1 MTLRL
6 ESHGA
11 AVVDLQGRLNDLG
24 YPTDDPTG
32 TFGADTQSAVRAFQT
47 ARGLRCDGVC
57 GEQTWAAMVEAGYRL
72 GDRLLYLKRPMFR
85 GDDVAELQRRLGGL
99 GFDAGRVDGIFGPQT
114 GVALKDFQRNVG
126 VTLDDAIVGR
136 DTLRVLLG
144 LSGRINGEVV
154 SGVRERQRLLE
165 APRTLVGRRVVVG
178 ETGGLSSLADSVRR
192 ALIRAGCSVSTL
204 HDPDESAQ
212 ARQANQLGAE
222 VYLGLRLEPE
232 TPGCEADYFVGHNGI
247 GSVGGRRL
255 AEAVQAIV
263 PAALGIPELGV
274 RGMRIPVLRETRMP
288 AVLACLGPPVIV
300 VERAG
305 DVAASLTDAL
315 AAWVSAPC
323 DEASDGAF
331 PEPTGDRSGLA
342 RS

>member
-1 MTLRL
+1 M
-6 ESHGA
+6 
-11 AVVDLQGRLNDLG
+11 VDLQARLDQLG
-24 YPTDDPTG
+24 HPTDDPIG
-32 TFGADTQSAVRAFQT
+32 EFGASTEGAVRAFQE

-57 GEQTWAAMVEAGYRL
+57 GEQTWAALVEAGYRL
-72 GDRLLYLKRPMFR
+72 GDRLLYYKRPMFR

-114 GVALKDFQRNVG
+114 SLALKDFQRNVG

-165 APRTLVGRRVVVG
+165 APRTLIGRRVVVG

-192 ALIRAGCSVSTL
+192 ALIRTGCSVYTL

-212 ARQANQLGAE
+212 ARQANQLGGE

-247 GSVGGRRL
+247 GSEGGRRL

-263 PAALGIPELGV
+263 PAALGIPDLGV
-274 RGMRIPVLRETRMP
+274 RGMRVPVLRETRMP
-288 AVLACLGPPVIV
+288 AVLACLGPAVVV
-300 VERAG
+300 VEQAG
-305 DVAASLTDAL
+305 AVAARLTEAL
-315 AAWVSAPC
+315 AMWVTAPC
-323 DEASDGAF
+323 GESGEVGEAPVPVPS
-331 PEPTGDRSGLA
+331 SGRNA
-342 RS
+342 AAAS